1 MKRLIITSFLAVMVF
16 TSCSVLQTVMNVSRL
31 KFKVNNVNE
40 FKVLGISIKDKQ
52 KLSDFNPLDIIK
64 LTASVAKGELPVT
77 FTLFVEAENPNDGTG
92 GYPATDIT
100 LKSFPAKL
108 YIDDK
113 LTVTGNIGEPVVVP
127 GVGENKLIP
136 INIDMDLMKFFKD
149 KGLESIINLALN
161 LGGQKAN
168 TSAIKLITKPVIGT
182 PLGDLEY
189 PDEITV
195 VDQKF
200 N

>member
-1 MKRLIITSFLAVMVF
+1 
-16 TSCSVLQTVMNVSRL
+16 MNVSRL
-31 KFKVNNVNE
+31 KFKVGNVDD
-40 FKVLGISIKDKQ
+40 FKVMGISIKDKQ
-52 KLSDFNPLDIIK
+52 KLTDFNPLDLIK
-64 LTASVAKGELPVT
+64 LTSVVTKGELPVT
-77 FTLFVEAENPNDGTG
+77 FTLFVEAKNQNDGTG

-113 LTVTGNIGEPVVVP
+113 LTVTGNIGSPVIVP

-149 KGLESIINLALN
+149 RGLESIINLALN
-161 LGGQKAN
+161 LGGQKAS
-168 TSAIKLITKPVIGT
+168 TSSIKLVTKPVIGT
-182 PLGDLEY
+182 PIGDLEY
-189 PDEITV
+189 PEEITI

>member
-1 MKRLIITSFLAVMVF
+1 MKRIILLAILFIMIF

-31 KFKVNNVNE
+31 KFKVGNVDD
-40 FKVLGISIKDKQ
+40 FKVMGISIKDKQ
-52 KLSDFNPLDIIK
+52 KLTDFNPLDLIK
-64 LTASVAKGELPVT
+64 LTSVVTKGELPVT
-77 FTLFVEAENPNDGTG
+77 FTLFVEAKNPNDGTG

-113 LTVTGNIGEPVVVP
+113 LTVTGNIGSPVIVP

-149 KGLESIINLALN
+149 RGLESIINLALN
-161 LGGQKAN
+161 LGGQKAS
-168 TSAIKLITKPVIGT
+168 TSSIKLVTKPVIGT
-182 PLGDLEY
+182 PIGDLEY
-189 PDEITV
+189 PEEITI

>member
-1 MKRLIITSFLAVMVF
+1 MKRIILLAILFIMIF

-31 KFKVNNVNE
+31 KFKVGNVDD
-40 FKVLGISIKDKQ
+40 FKVMGISIKDKQ
-52 KLSDFNPLDIIK
+52 KLTDFNPLDLIK
-64 LTASVAKGELPVT
+64 LTSVVTKGELPVT
-77 FTLFVEAENPNDGTG
+77 FTLFVEAKNPNDGTG

-113 LTVTGNIGEPVVVP
+113 LTVTGNIGSPVIVP

-149 KGLESIINLALN
+149 RGLESII
-161 LGGQKAN
+161 
-168 TSAIKLITKPVIGT
+168 KLVTKPVIGT
-182 PLGDLEY
+182 PIGDLEY
-189 PDEITV
+189 PEEITI